1 MLRERPLCSW
11 LEARSHRARTG
22 EDALGSG
29 QWAGLSQ
36 MSRHISG
43 GLIINRHPGP
53 ASLSAALHGAALFCT
68 ALLLRRP
75 FEPSDPD
82 TLFVFPSRPPTHV
95 HALQPPIPSRTSPLV
110 APPRTSTTG
119 LQTTCNHCQVSV
131 FGLTTHHP
139 GHLLPSGSI
148 SGFPSSHCSSP
159 SALPPLPLISPR
171 GLLLRLS
178 SLGLDQKLKGVA
190 ALISSSPT

>member
-1 MLRERPLCSW
+1 MLL
-11 LEARSHRARTG
+11 ARSEEPQSAYRGRRI
-22 EDALGSG
+22 G
-29 QWAGLSQ
+29 QWAVGGAQPNVTPYFWWSDHQ
-36 MSRHISG
+36 PPSR
-43 GLIINRHPGP
+43 PGQ
-53 ASLSAALHGAALFCT
+53 SLSAALHGAALFCT